1 MNYRGTI
8 LKLKEKEAI
17 VMTEE
22 CDFLSIKRR
31 SDMSLGQQITFQESD
46 IIRYNRKKVKYI
58 MVAASILLVFLISVS
73 YFHYTVN
80 FAYAYVDID
89 INPSLELVINK
100 QERVLKTIPLN
111 EDARPLLKGL
121 KLNGM
126 PVQEALSVI
135 IIKSKEQGYLDSKN
149 ENDIL
154 ISAALNIDSN
164 GYGFIKDEAQ
174 KKLDRLAESLSEV
187 VKKHGGLK
195 DKTII
200 LKITPE
206 DRKLSLEN
214 KISMGRYF
222 IYTKMKEKGI
232 DITIEEA
239 RNSRVSDILKK
250 LQLDTLGDKKQK
262 AENPANNMD
271 FLEKAGKKSLNDARN
286 TDHGKIKKADD
297 NFNLLND
304 TALKYN
310 PKPKPYGKD
319 VGISEKVDKYEDKI
333 SIDDFNDNAR
343 ENGED
348 EHKNYDGIKDDEK
361 KDAGSGQNS
370 TDENGGKTIDTEK
383 NDEKTVYV
391 NEKETDE
398 QKKDG
403 EITKQEFENG
413 NDVDKAVKKE
423 DIDQQT
429 QDKHDGN
436 IGDGSNGGADRD
448 DSDFNY

>member
-31 SDMSLGQQITFQESD
+31 SGMSLGQQIIFQESD
-46 IIRYNRKKVKYI
+46 IIRYNRKNVKYF

-80 FAYAYVDID
+80 FAYAYVDVD

-126 PVQEALSVI
+126 PVQEAFSVI
-135 IIKSKEQGYLDSKN
+135 IIKSKEQGYLDLKN
-149 ENDIL
+149 VNDIL
-154 ISAALNIDSN
+154 ISAALNIDN
-164 GYGFIKDEAQ
+164 KDYGFIKDEAQ
-174 KKLDRLAESLSEV
+174 KKLDRITESLSEV
-187 VKKHGGLK
+187 VEKHGGLK

-214 KISMGRYF
+214 RISMGRYF

-250 LQLDTLGDKKQK
+250 VQLDTLGDKRQK
-262 AENPANNMD
+262 AENPGNNMD
-271 FLEKAGKKSLNDARN
+271 FLDKTDKKSLKNVRN
-286 TDHGKIKKADD
+286 TDQGNIKKADD
-297 NFNLLND
+297 NFDLEDKKLND
-304 TALKYN
+304 TASKHN
-310 PKPKPYGKD
+310 PKLKPSGKD
-319 VGISEKVDKYEDKI
+319 GEISEKVDKYEDKI
-333 SIDDFNDNAR
+333 SKDDFNDNAR
-343 ENGED
+343 KNGDD
-348 EHKNYDGIKDDEK
+348 EQKNYDGIKDAD
-361 KDAGSGQNS
+361 SGQNS
-370 TDENGGKTIDTEK
+370 TDENGGITIDTEK

-391 NEKETDE
+391 NEKGTDE
-398 QKKDG
+398 QEKDG

-413 NDVDKAVKKE
+413 NAVDKAVKKE

-436 IGDGSNGGADRD
+436 IGDDSNSGTDRD